1 MRRFERLAFAGGL
14 LLLGW
19 LVSRIGARTVLH
31 SLAVLGW
38 GFALVVLFQTVPVL
52 LNTLAWRAALPPGT
66 RVPIRA
72 LAPALVAGEA
82 VNAVS
87 PIGFVGGELLRI
99 GLLSRR
105 LPTQA
110 AVGATGLAAMA
121 QFAAQALFVLSGLP
135 VVLRRVA
142 DPRLRTGLMALSA
155 SAAVLLGLVL
165 LLGLRTGARDRV
177 RRWLDDRLWLQR
189 LLRRLPEALR
199 RLAPEVGRAFRDRP
213 GRFALSVAVSFLAWQ
228 ANVAET
234 LLVLALLG
242 QPVDVATALAIEVLA
257 VAIEGVLF
265 FVPAR
270 MGTQEGGRVLAFL
283 ALGLNAATGLT
294 LGLVRRLRELAWA
307 AVGLALL
314 GRFQRSV
321 QRGNAGP
328 NLSGITR
335 MRPAP
340 GSQT

>member
-1 MRRFERLAFAGGL
+1 MKRFERLAFAGGL
-14 LLLGW
+14 LLLAW
-19 LVSRIGARTVLH
+19 LVHRIGARSVLQ
-31 SLAVLGW
+31 SLGILGW
-38 GFALVVLFQTVPVL
+38 GFALVVLFQAVPVL
-52 LNTLAWRAALPPGT
+52 LNTLAWRAAVDRG
-66 RVPIRA
+66 RQVPIRA

-105 LPTQA
+105 IPTQA

-121 QFAAQALFVLSGLP
+121 QFAAQAVFVLSGLP
-135 VVLRRVA
+135 ILLGRVEDPALRV
-142 DPRLRTGLMALSA
+142 GLVALSG
-155 SAAVLLGLVL
+155 SAAALLGLVL
-165 LLGLRTGARDRV
+165 LLGLWTRARNRV
-177 RRWLDDRLWLQR
+177 HGWLDGLGWLQR
-189 LLRRLPEALR
+189 LLRRLPESLR
-199 RLAPEVGRAFRDRP
+199 RLTPEVGRAFRDRP
-213 GRFALSVAVSFLAWQ
+213 GRFAVSVAVSFLAWQ
-228 ANVAET
+228 MGVVET
-234 LLVLALLG
+234 LLVLALLR
-242 QPVDVATALAIEVLA
+242 QPVDIATALTIEVLA
-257 VAIEGVLF
+257 VMIEGALF

-270 MGTQEGGRVLAFL
+270 MGTQEGGRVLVFL
-283 ALGLNAATGLT
+283 ALGLNPATGLA

-314 GRFQRSV
+314 GRFQRSP
-321 QRGNAGP
+321 QRGDAGP